1 MCRAQG
7 PRDNGSL
14 LGPRGAAT
22 SGGGGGGAP
31 PTLALSGA
39 GGAGV
44 GDGKSPQLGLGD
56 SGLSSGSAWTFP
68 RALGQSTQLL
78 WPQFSSRNVVGVGL

>member
-1 MCRAQG
+1 MGRGRGLDKAPVCQAQG

-14 LGPRGAAT
+14 LGPRGTAT

-39 GGAGV
+39 GGV
-44 GDGKSPQLGLGD
+44 GGLETQILVPTLLGL
-56 SGLSSGSAWTFP
+56 S
-68 RALGQSTQLL
+68 
-78 WPQFSSRNVVGVGL
+78 